1 MGCKSTRIYLE
12 VGKNYEV
19 DGSRV
24 TRRGSSPEKKR
35 ARRVE
40 GPNTLLPT
48 HSATLFPRGSLRPKF
63 IARGN
68 APPLLLY
75 PPCPPLISI
84 TAAFTPSFL
93 SSPSSSSTS
102 RLSSISLSLS
112 VPIEGHDNHDP
123 REISNAPRLLRAAS
137 SISREPPS
145 SLLLPIPLYW
155 SFVAQLPPR
164 MALRATRKHETL
176 RRDNLVR
183 GPRLSFERAVVGNFQ
198 RQFHATTPPSF
209 PAGHSLHQFPAGI
222 VAKLRGSL
230 CLSSSVA
237 LIHRIFEFRAKF
249 VKRGRE
255 KFSFSLR
262 VKFEGNGD
270 KGGKIMARIKLR
282 N

>member
-137 SISREPPS
+137 SISRREPPS
-145 SLLLPIPLYW
+145 SLLLPHPLLAVRGTA
-155 SFVAQLPPR
+155 SSSNGI
-164 MALRATRKHETL
+164 TRKHETL

-230 CLSSSVA
+230 CLSSGVA

>member
-1 MGCKSTRIYLE
+1 MVLALLVGGQALKRRERGASRARTLFFLPIPQLYFPEDRSGQSLSLE
-12 VGKNYEV
+12 VTLHHCFYTL
-19 DGSRV
+19 RV
-24 TRRGSSPEKKR
+24 LLLFLSPPR
-35 ARRVE
+35 
-40 GPNTLLPT
+40 LLPLPFF
-48 HSATLFPRGSLRPKF
+48 A
-63 IARGN
+63 
-68 APPLLLY
+68 
-75 PPCPPLISI
+75 LII
-84 TAAFTPSFL
+84 LNLASFL
-93 SSPSSSSTS
+93 HF
-102 RLSSISLSLS
+102 SLSLS

-137 SISREPPS
+137 LISRREPPS
-145 SLLLPIPLYW
+145 SLLLPHPLLAVRGTA
-155 SFVAQLPPR
+155 SSSNGI
-164 MALRATRKHETL
+164 TRKHETL

-230 CLSSSVA
+230 CLSSGVA